1 GLQGGKDPDCRRAFP
16 WQEEDWDVAL
26 RKYVRRLIDLRK
38 RNPVLRRGSYQT
50 LYVREEDGVMA
61 FGRRLGE
68 ERILVILNASSSGR
82 YLQLDVGKLG
92 WQDDRILQDMLN
104 ANEYRVSDQGIEIE
118 LQPWSGY
125 WIGNG
130 GI

>member
-1 GLQGGKDPDCRRAFP
+1 
-16 WQEEDWDVAL
+16 
-26 RKYVRRLIDLRK
+26 
-38 RNPVLRRGSYQT
+38 
-50 LYVREEDGVMA
+50 MA